1 MATTAQTAPSVVH
14 QTIQDA
20 CLWRRSGAIAP
31 AQHDFQARRP
41 GPSPARLRM
50 PVKDLKCCHMRSG
63 LVAYKL
69 CAHGFDCVRCAFDQ
83 MLEDAGML
91 PTFAAPD
98 EDTVAGVAG
107 AGDRG
112 RRWSH

>member
-1 MATTAQTAPSVVH
+1 MATTAQTAHSLVH

-20 CLWRRSGAIAP
+20 CSWRRSGAIAP
-31 AQHDFQARRP
+31 APHDFQARRP
-41 GPSPARLRM
+41 APSPARLRM
-50 PVKDLKCCHMRSG
+50 PVKDLKCRHMRSG

-69 CAHGFDCVRCAFDQ
+69 CAHSFDCVRCAFDQ

-98 EDTVAGVAG
+98 QDAA